1 VPEESPICR
10 TAEAIRL
17 SMELVWHFVNASSI
31 CDSLEGGAWRRRK
44 WYQVQGRSLLLRS
57 TKGRDASGNPDIEP
71 EINEEVKQS
80 KDCDNK
86 GVLQQT
92 KRKSSTRDSDSLRA

>member
-1 VPEESPICR
+1 
-10 TAEAIRL
+10 
-17 SMELVWHFVNASSI
+17 MELVWHFVNASSI